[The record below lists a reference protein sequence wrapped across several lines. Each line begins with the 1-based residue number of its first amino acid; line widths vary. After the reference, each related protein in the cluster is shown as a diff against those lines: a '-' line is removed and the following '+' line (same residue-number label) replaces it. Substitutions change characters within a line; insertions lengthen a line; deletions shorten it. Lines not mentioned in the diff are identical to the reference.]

1 MTISLKSSSAI
12 VLALGV
18 LASPALADMDAAKA
32 FLDKE
37 IAGVS
42 TLSRAD
48 QEAEMKFFVDASAP
62 YQGMEIKVV
71 SEPVAATRRPG
82 PRTKTC
88 PQPLLHPAAAFAF
101 PADRMRACLCVR
113 AWLRA
118 CPCTCLP
125 AT

>member
-48 QEAEMKFFVDASAP
+48 QEADEV
-62 YQGMEIKVV
+62 
-71 SEPVAATRRPG
+71 
-82 PRTKTC
+82 
-88 PQPLLHPAAAFAF
+88 
-101 PADRMRACLCVR
+101 LCR
-113 AWLRA
+113 CISTLSRDGNQSCFRNNCNARI
-118 CPCTCLP
+118 
-125 AT
+125 

>member
-32 FLDKE
+32 FLDNE

-48 QEAEMKFFVDASAP
+48 QEAEMKFFVDA
-62 YQGMEIKVV
+62 
-71 SEPVAATRRPG
+71 
-82 PRTKTC
+82 
-88 PQPLLHPAAAFAF
+88 
-101 PADRMRACLCVR
+101 
-113 AWLRA
+113 
-118 CPCTCLP
+118 
-125 AT
+125 